1 MGAVDLTRLR
11 EQLNALI
18 EEAER
23 LRVMQS
29 AVSKIRALLSAL
41 DVIEEA
47 RSVFPDPV
55 VDLKTNE
62 DCNTNPDI
70 NP

>member
-1 MGAVDLTRLR
+1 MSDAVDLSRLR

-23 LRVMQS
+23 LRVMKS
-29 AVSKIRALLSAL
+29 AVSKIGALLSAL

-47 RSVFPDPV
+47 RDVGSRPR
-55 VDLKTNE
+55 
-62 DCNTNPDI
+62 
-70 NP
+70 

>member
-1 MGAVDLTRLR
+1 MSEAVDLGRLR

-29 AVSKIRALLSAL
+29 AVSKIGALLSAL

-47 RSVFPDPV
+47 RSRLPV
-55 VDLKTNE
+55 SE
-62 DCNTNPDI
+62 SESR
-70 NP
+70 

>member
-29 AVSKIRALLSAL
+29 AVSKIGALFSAL
-41 DVIEEA
+41 DVIEEERQKA
-47 RSVFPDPV
+47 RE
-55 VDLKTNE
+55 T
-62 DCNTNPDI
+62 
-70 NP
+70 